1 MLTLTKKDLV
11 ALGYGASFSADI
23 IRQAKHL
30 MASKGYTFYVSR
42 KLGRVPVEAVEE
54 ILGVK
59 FNAKDLEKLNKTSGT
74 SASKEV

>member
-23 IRQAKHL
+23 IRQAKNL
-30 MASKGYTFYVSR
+30 MTSKGYTFYVSR

-54 ILGVK
+54 ILGIK
-59 FNAKDLEKLNKTSGT
+59 FNAKDLEKLSKTSGT